1 MNIVLLGAPGA
12 GKGTQALRMEERY
25 KLKHISTGDIFRQ
38 HMRRQTEV
46 GNLARSYIKKG
57 QLVPDDVTLKIVSI
71 ALEEAGNKDFLL
83 DGFPRNTKQAEMLDE
98 LVTIDKVINI
108 DVDKGVLTDR
118 ICGRRSC
125 VECGYT
131 AHISALNGSACPKC
145 GCEMVQRMDDR
156 EDTVRDRLRVYE
168 EQTAP
173 LIEYYGAKG
182 ILVNVDGMGSPEEV
196 FAEIGKVLG

>member
-25 KLKHISTGDIFRQ
+25 KLEHISTADIFRQ

-71 ALEEAGNKDFLL
+71 ALEEAGNKNFLL

-98 LVTIDKVINI
+98 LVKIDKVINI
-108 DVDKGVLTDR
+108 DVDKAVLTDR

>member
-98 LVTIDKVINI
+98 LVKIDKVINI
-108 DVDKGVLTDR
+108 DVDKAVLTDR

-173 LIEYYGAKG
+173 LIEYYGAQG

>member
-1 MNIVLLGAPGA
+1 M
-12 GKGTQALRMEERY
+12 
-25 KLKHISTGDIFRQ
+25 
-38 HMRRQTEV
+38 
-46 GNLARSYIKKG
+46 
-57 QLVPDDVTLKIVSI
+57 
-71 ALEEAGNKDFLL
+71 
-83 DGFPRNTKQAEMLDE
+83 
-98 LVTIDKVINI
+98 INI
-108 DVDKGVLTDR
+108 DVDKAVLTDR
-118 ICGRRSC
+118 FCGRRSC
-125 VECGYT
+125 VECCYT